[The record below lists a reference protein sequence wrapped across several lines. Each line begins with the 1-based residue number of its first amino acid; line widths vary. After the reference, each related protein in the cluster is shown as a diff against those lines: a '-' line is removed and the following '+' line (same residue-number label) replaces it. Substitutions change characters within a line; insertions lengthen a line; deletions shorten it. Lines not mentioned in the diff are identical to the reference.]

1 MGYYTHF
8 KIVLGKSTNENKE
21 QLIKDIKKYCSGL
34 TSFLEY
40 EYTNYDY
47 NDIVTEYGE
56 YVYGKWYNFE
66 EEMVELSK
74 HYPNLN
80 ITVNGHGEQI
90 GDEWVLY
97 VKAGKTEKHHV
108 EFPKSTLWKN

>member
-34 TSFLEY
+34 ASFLEY

-90 GDEWVLY
+90 GDEWILY
-97 VKAGKTEKHHV
+97 VKAGKTEYHRA
-108 EFPKSTLWKN
+108 EFPTSTLW